1 MSNRDIF
8 QYDFVVGIPTPVGAT
23 AGFVNSLG
31 TNATAV
37 TTNAMSI
44 TTTGN
49 NGLYAQAGGGAVTYS
64 GTGFSTI
71 CVPQPQNW
79 WPWGQEIH
87 HYHWYPQYIWAE
99 EAFSKTKELFSS
111 SSNFPPVN
119 AHQQKDGSLLLE
131 FAFAG
136 YKKDEINLTF
146 EGDTLVLTSDGHE
159 RPDYEKAREIK
170 RGIKLSKFEIKYQ
183 LAPDHFDTSKTK
195 AKFEDGILSI
205 TIPLAESKIPKAV
218 EIE

>member
-1 MSNRDIF
+1 MNGDVF
-8 QYDFVVGIPTPVGAT
+8 VYDFVVGLPASVNAT
-23 AGFVNSLG
+23 AGYINTLTATG
-31 TNATAV
+31 ATTNATTAMGV
-37 TTNAMSI
+37 TS
-44 TTTGN
+44 
-49 NGLYAQAGGGAVTYS
+49 GGGIYGQGGVGSLGYGGNT
-64 GTGFSTI
+64 FTI
-71 CVPQPQNW
+71 NQPYTW
-79 WPWGQEIH
+79 WPFNQEIH
-87 HYHWYPQYIWAE
+87 HYHWYPQYVWAE

-119 AHQQKDGSLLLE
+119 AHQLKDGSLLLE

-136 YKKDEINLTF
+136 YKKDEISLTF

-159 RPDYEKAREIK
+159 RPDYEKDREIK

-205 TIPLAESKIPKAV
+205 TIPLAESKIPKSV